1 MKDAS
6 MLSTFSVG
14 TWIGLIGT
22 PLLIASGQVLFK
34 LTSASA
40 GELSIRNVFALL
52 LNPVLL
58 AALVL
63 YGLGTIIWIYVLKA
77 VPLTIAYSFMGL
89 TFCFVPLLAQ
99 VFLGEALT
107 IRYVVGAVFIVAG
120 MLAING

>member
-1 MKDAS
+1 

>member
-1 MKDAS
+1 MKGTA
-6 MLSTFSVG
+6 MLSNFSLG
-14 TWIGLIGT
+14 TWVGLIGT
-22 PLLIASGQVLFK
+22 PLLIATGQVLFK
-34 LTSASA
+34 MTSATA
-40 GELSIRNVFALL
+40 GEPSIRNVFALL

-99 VFLGEALT
+99 AFLGEALT
-107 IRYVVGAVFIVAG
+107 LRYAIGAIFIVAG

>member
-1 MKDAS
+1 MA
-6 MLSTFSVG
+6 LSYPLS

-22 PLLIASGQVLFK
+22 PLLIAAGQVLFK
-34 LTSASA
+34 LASA
-40 GELSIRNVFALL
+40 TAGQPNLRGIVSLL
-52 LNPVLL
+52 FNPVLI

-63 YGLGTIIWIYVLKA
+63 YAFGTLVWIYVLKV
-77 VPLTIAYSFMGL
+77 VPLTVAYSFMGL

-107 IRYVVGAVFIVAG
+107 LRYLLGAAFIVAG

>member
-1 MKDAS
+1 
-6 MLSTFSVG
+6 MLSTFSAG
-14 TWIGLIGT
+14 TWIGLVGT

-34 LTSASA
+34 LTSATA
-40 GELSIRNVFALL
+40 GELSARNILALL

-58 AALVL
+58 AALLL
-63 YGLGTIIWIYVLKA
+63 YGLGTVIWIYVLKA

-107 IRYVVGAVFIVAG
+107 VRYVIGAAFIVAG